1 MTALV
6 ISQDRPWTRQLINSL
21 DNEEHEIF
29 YSSLISQEL
38 IENIGPDWI
47 FFFHWS
53 EIVPKTIYKNYKC
66 CVIHTGNLPKARGGS
81 PLQNQILE
89 GVTDTQ
95 VNIIEMSGE
104 IDAGGVY
111 CSAPISLQGSIT
123 DIWLSI
129 ADVTSNLINFCMAA
143 NPKATP
149 QRGKP
154 QTYKRIKNNSVN
166 FNIEKPLSFVYDQI
180 RMVDDDFYPKCHL
193 DINGFRLEFSR
204 PKLKTDE
211 ILADVTITKK

>member
-1 MTALV
+1 
-6 ISQDRPWTRQLINSL
+6 
-21 DNEEHEIF
+21 
-29 YSSLISQEL
+29 
-38 IENIGPDWI
+38 
-47 FFFHWS
+47 
-53 EIVPKTIYKNYKC
+53 
-66 CVIHTGNLPKARGGS
+66 
-81 PLQNQILE
+81 
-89 GVTDTQ
+89 
-95 VNIIEMSGE
+95 MSGE
-104 IDAGGVY
+104 IDAGGIY

-129 ADVTSNLINFCMAA
+129 ADVASNLINFCMSA
-143 NPKATP
+143 NPKAAP
-149 QRGKP
+149 QRGKS

-204 PKLKTDE
+204 AKLKTDK